1 MVGEEQKILA
11 MSDTMSQEQSLY
23 LSLASLRR
31 RYVEGYLDGLQDLV
45 ALADYKVALAGTLT
59 EIIDAITL
67 WLIGSNKLKKHYCLQ
82 SPTKVVANKSIVSL
96 IQQCHIYRIY
106 FLLRNS

>member
-31 RYVEGYLDGLQDLV
+31 RNVERHLDGLQNLIT
-45 ALADYKVALAGTLT
+45 LADYKVALVRPL
-59 EIIDAITL
+59 
-67 WLIGSNKLKKHYCLQ
+67 
-82 SPTKVVANKSIVSL
+82 TKVIDVNSL
-96 IQQCHIYRIY
+96 DCAILQIFEVFIALFYR
-106 FLLRNS
+106 FQ

>member
-31 RYVEGYLDGLQDLV
+31 RNVERHLDGLQNLIT
-45 ALADYKVALAGTLT
+45 LADYKVALAGTLT
-59 EIIDAITL
+59 EIIDVITL
-67 WLIGSNKLKKHYCLQ
+67 WLIGSDELKKHYCLL
-82 SPTKVVANKSIVSL
+82 SPTALESHLVVNRYQTQL
-96 IQQCHIYRIY
+96 
-106 FLLRNS
+106 F

>member
-31 RYVEGYLDGLQDLV
+31 RNVERHLDGLQNLIT
-45 ALADYKVALAGTLT
+45 LADYKVALAGTLT
-59 EIIDAITL
+59 EIIDVNSLDCAI
-67 WLIGSNKLKKHYCLQ
+67 LQ
-82 SPTKVVANKSIVSL
+82 IFEVFIAL
-96 IQQCHIYRIY
+96 FYR
-106 FLLRNS
+106 FQ